1 MLFILVHSTIS
12 HKLTK
17 FALTAALVAGGA
29 FAATT
34 TANASVRLDANHVQV
49 EAGDTLS
56 QIAQDNGTTVANLV
70 AANHLQ
76 DANTIHVGDKL
87 ALFPDGNSTATT
99 TTTTSTNQAVANGA
113 TTTATSANNNGGQ
126 VTTNN
131 SASAPAS
138 NLSGSEQAAK
148 DWIAQHE
155 SGGSYSATNGQYI
168 GKYQLSASYLNG
180 DYSPANQERVADQYV
195 AQRYGSWVN
204 AQAAWQAQGWY

>member
-17 FALTAALVAGGA
+17 FVLTAALVAGGA

-76 DANTIHVGDKL
+76 DANIIHVGDKL
-87 ALFPDGNSTATT
+87 ALFPEGNNNSATATT
-99 TTTTSTNQAVANGA
+99 TTTTSTNQAVA
-113 TTTATSANNNGGQ
+113 
-126 VTTNN
+126 TTNN
-131 SASAPAS
+131 SSAAPAS
-138 NLSGSEQAAK
+138 SLSGSEQAAK

-168 GKYQLSASYLNG
+168 GKYQLSAAYLNG